1 MWRAARVVRDKVALP
16 AGYAVRW
23 SLQHEAIERV
33 RDRLKLVLPVTLLL
47 VFPPPLSKTL
57 SLAKTFVVLLAVP
70 FSGIGAIWLLYVLG
84 YNLSVAVWVGLIAL
98 LGVDAETGIF
108 MILYL
113 DLACEQ
119 ARREGRVHGIVAL
132 REAIH
137 HGAVKR
143 LRPKIYDCGHHDAGP
158 GPYHVVR
165 GNRRGR
171 HEAHRSPADRRNREF
186 VRPGATR
193 LPCHIRGLEVAIR
206 VETWSGGA
214 IRGCDT
220 GLSSDQMTARWQAQ
234 S

>member
-1 MWRAARVVRDKVALP
+1 MRQSNVSATGLSWFCP
-16 AGYAVRW
+16 
-23 SLQHEAIERV
+23 
-33 RDRLKLVLPVTLLL
+33 LVFLLL
-47 VFPPPLSKTL
+47 YAKTL
-57 SLAKTFVVLLAVP
+57 SLAKTFVALLAVP

-119 ARREGRVHGIVAL
+119 ARREGRVHGIAAL

-137 HGAVKR
+137 DGAVKR
-143 LRPKIYDCGHHDAGP
+143 LRPKIYDRGHHDAGLVP
-158 GPYHVVR
+158 TMWSAGTGADVMK
-165 GNRRGR
+165 
-171 HEAHRSPADRRNREF
+171 RSPAPLIGGIVSSF
-186 VRPGATR
+186 VLELLVYPAIYEVWKWQFELKHGA
-193 LPCHIRGLEVAIR
+193 
-206 VETWSGGA
+206 GGA
-214 IRGCDT
+214 IGGCDT